1 MIVDQL
7 RRRPDVVWRL
17 GPDRVLVRRIGEE
30 GLDLMGAA
38 ALVWIALDRP
48 QPIAALED
56 ELRASAGDVDVASA
70 VSELVSA
77 GVIEWM

>member
-1 MIVDQL
+1 MDQL

-17 GPDRVLVRRIGEE
+17 GPDRVLVRRIGED

-48 QPIAALED
+48 QPIETLEA
-56 ELRASAGDVDVASA
+56 ELRASAGEVDVESA

-77 GVIEWM
+77 GVIEWT